1 MTICLRVARLVQELD
16 SQSLLFIPLVQKET
30 PIIVSLCEK
39 CLVADVRSTVGQYLQ
54 LNKTSLDMFGLFVG
68 KLECPTKHIPDEVTV
83 GNCTEFCLKRV
94 LFNCC
99 KEFHL
104 PRRDRNT
111 LDLLY

>member
-68 KLECPTKHIPDEVTV
+68 KLECPTKHIPDEVLVIALNFASSESCSIVVKSSTYPDV
-83 GNCTEFCLKRV
+83 TEI
-94 LFNCC
+94 
-99 KEFHL
+99 
-104 PRRDRNT
+104 
-111 LDLLY
+111 LLTFFIE